1 MAAAATQQLMANS
14 MMQQQL
20 REGMK
25 TRCLLKLMQF
35 GERLSG
41 FPVRLFPKCS
51 KQTLIADTQLFRE
64 RRAKTTCH
72 IGIDL

>member
-1 MAAAATQQLMANS
+1 MAVTAQQLMANT
-14 MMQQQL
+14 MMQQQQQQQL

-41 FPVRLFPKCS
+41 FPVWVSPKWFESGSDC
-51 KQTLIADTQLFRE
+51 
-64 RRAKTTCH
+64 
-72 IGIDL
+72 